1 LIRGFFVGD
10 LKISLTATIEPSS
23 FKNWKII
30 MKKQY
35 LYPLLFIALLL
46 APHVALADG
55 FFSVSDSDVSKTQ
68 VIDYLFGSLSGG
80 KDANVFGA
88 VIGVFN
94 GAVLMLAGIYLAY
107 IYITGTAQGAH
118 DGQFLGKRWSSMW
131 VPIRMLLG
139 AVLAFPS
146 LTGGFCIAQWL
157 VVWLALQGVGFAN
170 HIWTAYAG
178 DSLGAPAMA
187 NANRSVTP
195 YVIARQLFLNNYCD
209 SITNR
214 VLQGSGLGGEQEAL
228 VKQVYG
234 NSKLAPV
241 TDFSKN
247 GGAGVRIRFSS
258 SGDLNP
264 TGDVN
269 DICGSAVFSMTEKA
283 QGVTTNEDGTT
294 TGETTDKGFFSDT
307 QIKTVYA
314 GVQASNELT
323 EAAHE
328 INMTHRTALIAVQVA
343 TKALADAYL
352 ANPKMDVRAPI
363 ETIAKAYNTALD
375 ATFKA
380 QASKLAT
387 ANKSFQEQ
395 VKQDGWIMAG
405 SYFITISKRQQVL
418 AEAMDNFPKVY
429 APEGMTTTQSFKTG
443 SSNVLGYDNTYTTAQ
458 NAAYELTK
466 ATMGDY
472 MRAAS
477 KSQSDLVKNSPFT
490 QSDIGSGQ
498 KSQEGFGDFI
508 SKVFDGSEVNPDD
521 IFSVAGMASSSNPL
535 TVSSNIGNKLISW
548 ANVILG
554 VGMLA
559 GFLNGGISAFGIKI
573 WTMLALPGMVLTTVI
588 PMMPYMI
595 WMGSVLSWMVLL
607 IECVVAAPLWAVAHM
622 NPEGEGATGNG
633 AKNGYSFILGL
644 TLRPSL
650 MVFGLI
656 AAIIAM
662 KPIGALING
671 TFSLAFGAVA
681 SGSGS
686 MTKIISVISGAFIYA
701 FMMTLTAKKVF
712 ELIHILPTGIMKW
725 MGAVDSNLKDHGSE
739 FGMVAGAAVVA
750 GSQAVGQIGHGV
762 GGAVGGIG
770 KGARG
775 GAGALLKDLK
785 NKGKDKGDGD
795 GGGSPAGGN
804 SGGPGGG
811 EGMALSQNKL
821 ATSGGGNGV
830 REVMASN
837 PKPLSE
843 EAQAQV
849 ADLEGQRNDYLNKAR
864 EQNPDYGRRYQ
875 EALNAD
881 RQSKATGVKGNQA
894 KSLIGEETRA
904 AKQAKKDGE
913 PLEKYQE
920 SLLKAA
926 AKRKQA
932 REIQGL

>member
-1 LIRGFFVGD
+1 
-10 LKISLTATIEPSS
+10 
-23 FKNWKII
+23 

-35 LYPLLFIALLL
+35 IYPLLFIALLF
-46 APHVALADG
+46 APHIAFADD
-55 FFSVSDSDVSKTQ
+55 FFSVSNTDVSKTQ
-68 VIDYLFGSLSGG
+68 VMDYLFGSLSGG
-80 KDANVFGA
+80 KDASVFGA

-146 LTGGFCIAQWL
+146 LSGGFCIAQWI

-170 HIWTAYAG
+170 KIWVSYAG

-187 NANRSVTP
+187 NANRSVEP

-209 SITNR
+209 STTNR
-214 VLQGSGLGGEQEAL
+214 VLQGSGLGAEQEAL
-228 VKQVYG
+228 VRSVYG
-234 NSKLAPV
+234 NSKMAPV

-247 GGAGVRIRFSS
+247 GGAGIRIRFSM
-258 SGDLNP
+258 SGDANE

-269 DICGSAVFSMTEKA
+269 DVCGSAVFAMREKA

-294 TGETTDKGFFSDT
+294 TGESTDEGFFSDT
-307 QIKTVYA
+307 QIKTIYA
-314 GVQASNELT
+314 GKQASNELT
-323 EAAHE
+323 EAAHN
-328 INMTHRTALIAVQVA
+328 INMTHRTALVAAQVA

-352 ANPKMDVRAPI
+352 ANPKMDVRAPL

-375 ATFKA
+375 VTFKA
-380 QASKLAT
+380 QASKLAA
-387 ANKSFQEQ
+387 ANKTFQEQ

-443 SSNVLGYDNTYTTAQ
+443 SSNVLGYTNTYTTAQ

-477 KSQSDLVKNSPFT
+477 KSQSEFVKNSPFT

-498 KSQEGFGDFI
+498 KSQEGFGDFM

-535 TVSSNIGNKLISW
+535 TVSSNIGTKLIKW

-559 GFLNGGISAFGIKI
+559 GFLNGGISAFGIQI
-573 WTMLALPGMVLTTVI
+573 WKLLALPGLVLTTVV

-607 IECVVAAPLWAVAHM
+607 IECVIAAPLWAVAHL

-633 AKNGYSFILGL
+633 AKNGYSFILAL

-662 KPIGALING
+662 KPIGAIING
-671 TFSLAFGAVA
+671 TFTLAFGAVA

-686 MTKIISVISGAFIYA
+686 MTKVMSVIAGAFIYA

-725 MGAVDSNLKDHGSE
+725 MGAVDSNLKDHGNE
-739 FGMVAGAAVVA
+739 FGVVAGAAVLA
-750 GSQAVGQIGHGV
+750 GSQAMGQVGQGAGGV
-762 GGAVGGIG
+762 VGGIG
-770 KGARG
+770 KGARKG
-775 GAGALLKDLK
+775 IGKGLDKLKDK
-785 NKGKDKGDGD
+785 KKKDGDGD
-795 GGGSPAGGN
+795 GPAGGN
-804 SGGPGGG
+804 SGAPGGGGAGAGG
-811 EGMALSQNKL
+811 EGMGLSQNL
-821 ATSGGGNGV
+821 PTSGGGNGV
-830 REVMASN
+830 RDVMAAN

-849 ADLEGQRNDYLNKAR
+849 ADLEGQRNDHLNQAR
-864 EQNPDYGRRYQ
+864 AENPDYDRRYK

-881 RQSKATGVKGNQA
+881 RQARATGVKGNQA
-894 KSLIGEETRA
+894 KTLIGEETRA
-904 AKQAKKDGE
+904 ARQAKKDGD

-920 SLLKAA
+920 SLLKAY
-926 AKRKQA
+926 AKGKQA
-932 REIQGL
+932 RKIKDGHA